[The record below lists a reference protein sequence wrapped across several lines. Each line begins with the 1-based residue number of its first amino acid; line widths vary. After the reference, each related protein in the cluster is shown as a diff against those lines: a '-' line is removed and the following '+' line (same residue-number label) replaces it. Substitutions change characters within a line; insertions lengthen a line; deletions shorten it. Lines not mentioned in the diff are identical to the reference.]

1 MALNDLASIAEIV
14 GALTV
19 VVTLIYLTL
28 ELRRNTAATRQQS
41 YHDIVTRR
49 SAWFEM
55 MTVLPAFT
63 KIFIKGQNAD
73 DLDEVESQQYV
84 AGMISFMSHFQDVYL
99 QHRSGIVEKGVWDA
113 ERKMLAAATSAKGF
127 KNWWKEA
134 SQYFID
140 EFVEE
145 IEHIETVYP
154 VIYDRENMRWARPD
168 GELPW
173 QTANLHDMNHSKNSP
188 AKATESDA

>member
-1 MALNDLASIAEIV
+1 MTLHDLASIAEIV
-14 GALTV
+14 GALAV

-49 SAWFEM
+49 AAWFDT
-55 MTVLPAFT
+55 MTRHAEFT
-63 KIFIKGQNAD
+63 EIFIKGQNAE

-84 AGMISFMSHFQDVYL
+84 AGMITFLSHFQDVYL

-113 ERKMLAAATSAKGF
+113 ERKMLAAVTSAKGF
-127 KNWWKEA
+127 KNWWTEA

-145 IEHIETVYP
+145 VERIETVYP
-154 VIYDRENMRWARPD
+154 VIYDRDNMRWARPD
-168 GELPW
+168 SELPW
-173 QTANLHDMNHSKNSP
+173 LATNLHGVKRTKNSP
-188 AKATESDA
+188 NQPIESDA